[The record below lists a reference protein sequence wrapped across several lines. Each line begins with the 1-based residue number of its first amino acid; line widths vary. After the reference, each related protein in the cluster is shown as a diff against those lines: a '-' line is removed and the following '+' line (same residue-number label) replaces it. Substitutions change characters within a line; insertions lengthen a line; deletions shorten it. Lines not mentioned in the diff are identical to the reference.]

1 MRFPRER
8 ERGIPMH
15 SAIPSVRLRLPTLLV
30 TLALLAAAARAQT
43 NISGALSDS
52 TTGPL
57 TAGVYHA
64 VGAIS
69 VSSGQILTV
78 HPDAYVKAYP
88 GVSFTINGTL
98 NVIGTSGNPAIFT
111 SIEDDTAG
119 GDTNA
124 NGPSV
129 GTPGDW
135 AGIRFTSTA
144 GASSLSWAD
153 IRFGGSGGYTNVY
166 LQGADVTLANCTL
179 RDSSR
184 QGMNLTGTSLP
195 TVSGCAFEN
204 NAGVAINAAKM
215 DGVPLFSGN
224 SATGNAGDYLLVTSP
239 SPTANVSIVKDN
251 YPNGA
256 LVLNSGCTV
265 PTGVTMAL
273 GVGVVL
279 KLPTNSTITVNG
291 TLDATGSASEPVVF
305 TDLADDDWGGDTN
318 NNGPSSGTPGNWYG
332 LRFTG
337 TSDAS
342 VLSDVLVRFGG
353 GGGYTN
359 VYLQSAD
366 ITMTGCTSSDS
377 SRQGLN
383 LTGTSLPTVSG
394 CTFSNNAGIAI
405 DGVKM
410 DGIPLF
416 SSNNAATNA
425 GDYMRVTSPSPTG
438 NVTIVKDNVLNGA
451 LVLSVGCTIP
461 TLTTLALQEGVV
473 FKMPTNSMITVN
485 GTLNAAGSA
494 TEPVVFTDIDDD
506 DWGGDT
512 NNNGPSSGAP
522 GHWQGIRFVDAA
534 DASELSHT
542 VIRFG
547 GYGGYSNLHLQSADI
562 ALTDCT
568 SSDCSTS
575 GMNLSHTSRPTV
587 RFSDFSDNQRY
598 AVENVEIGAVSG
610 FSQNTA
616 SDNVLGDYLDVNNT
630 TTSTDVT
637 IAPHMLLNGVF
648 VASSAGSIA
657 TGATLTFESGVPVK
671 LGGGQMTVNGSLN
684 LLGTLARPVVFT
696 SIHDDTIA
704 GDTNKNGAA
713 TVPAP
718 GDWIGLRL
726 ISIAEPSLLRS
737 AEVRYAGSGGWPGVS
752 CDTPAAVLDGVRVDH
767 SGYDGFGLSD
777 LSSATRL
784 VAWDCTGDGVYLSG
798 GGFDVTHV
806 SAVGNGDFGVRRT
819 ASHTGSVVNS
829 IAWSNASGN
838 YTGFAGGGDLRYSDG
853 DPTLAGSFG
862 NIDMDPLF
870 LDELGGDLNLQALSP
885 CVDTGDPT
893 TTPDPGCTPPDMGAY
908 WLDSTGDAPE
918 IYCTAKVNSVG
929 CLPGIDFVGFA
940 SATDPAP
947 FAITAGE
954 VVNNK
959 NAIFFYGLTGRFNLP
974 FQGGFLCVK
983 PPTKRTPVQNS
994 GGNSPP
1000 NDCSGTL
1007 TLDFNAW
1014 IQAGSDVNLIPGV
1027 QVNGQYWY
1035 RDPQSP
1041 SKTGLTDGIEVVVCP

>member
-1 MRFPRER
+1 LPRNELR
-8 ERGIPMH
+8 QIITWRGWP
-15 SAIPSVRLRLPTLLV
+15 RNWYL
-30 TLALLAAAARAQT
+30 
-43 NISGALSDS
+43 SGIA
-52 TTGPL
+52 P
-57 TAGVYHA
+57 
-64 VGAIS
+64 
-69 VSSGQILTV
+69 
-78 HPDAYVKAYP
+78 VKAYP
-88 GVSFTINGTL
+88 GVTFVVNGTL

-124 NGPSV
+124 NGPSA

-166 LQGADVTLANCTL
+166 LQSADVTLANCTL

-251 YPNGA
+251 FPNGA
-256 LVLNSGCTV
+256 LVLNGSCTV
-265 PTGVTMAL
+265 PAGVTLAL

-291 TLDATGSASEPVVF
+291 TLDATGSANEPVVF

-318 NNGPSSGTPGNWYG
+318 NNGPSSGTPGHWRG

-383 LTGTSLPTVSG
+383 LSSTSLPTVSG
-394 CTFSNNAGIAI
+394 CTFSNNAGIAV

-410 DGIPLF
+410 DGVPLF
-416 SSNNAATNA
+416 SSNNAAMNA

-438 NVTIVKDNVLNGA
+438 
-451 LVLSVGCTIP
+451 
-461 TLTTLALQEGVV
+461 
-473 FKMPTNSMITVN
+473 
-485 GTLNAAGSA
+485 
-494 TEPVVFTDIDDD
+494 
-506 DWGGDT
+506 
-512 NNNGPSSGAP
+512 
-522 GHWQGIRFVDAA
+522 
-534 DASELSHT
+534 
-542 VIRFG
+542 
-547 GYGGYSNLHLQSADI
+547 
-562 ALTDCT
+562 
-568 SSDCSTS
+568 
-575 GMNLSHTSRPTV
+575 
-587 RFSDFSDNQRY
+587 
-598 AVENVEIGAVSG
+598 
-610 FSQNTA
+610 
-616 SDNVLGDYLDVNNT
+616 
-630 TTSTDVT
+630 DVT

-648 VASSAGSIA
+648 VVGSAGSIA
-657 TGATLTFESGVPVK
+657 TGATLAFESGVPVK

-713 TVPAP
+713 TMPAP
-718 GDWIGLRL
+718 GDWTGFRL
-726 ISIAEPSLLRS
+726 ISAAEPSLLRS
-737 AEVRYAGSGGWPGVS
+737 AVLRYSGSSGWPGVS
-752 CDTPAAVLDGVRVDH
+752 CDTPAAVLDGVRVNH

-784 VAWDCTGDGVYLSG
+784 VAWNCTGDGVYLFG

-806 SAVGNGDFGVRRT
+806 SAVGNGDFGVRRAPT
-819 ASHTGSVVNS
+819 HTGSVVNS
-829 IAWSNASGN
+829 IAWLNSSGN

-862 NIDMDPLF
+862 NIDLDPLF
-870 LDELGGDLNLQALSP
+870 VDEPNGDLNLQALSP

-994 GGNSPP
+994 GGNAPP

-1041 SKTGLTDGIEVVVCP
+1041 SKTGLSDGIEVVVCP